1 MVTSPKTSGFATM
14 MQNGTEER
22 LSRLL
27 LTIEKAP
34 VGIANVSP
42 TGQWLMVNRHLCEML
57 GYSEPELMRKTFQ
70 DLTYPE
76 DLAEDV
82 RQVERTLRNEISGYT
97 MEKRYVRKNGS
108 LVWIQLTVSLIR
120 NTDQSPAYFISIV
133 QDISLRKRIEA
144 ELQRSEHRLQLLQAL
159 PGVGSWELNLES
171 GRCKWSSETYEL
183 MEQDRNVE
191 PSLESFMDLVDP
203 RDRKRVESALQ
214 DAVRGQREYNVKF
227 RVVTPKQNVK
237 EIASR
242 GRVFYNLGDP
252 VLSGVAWEEKTNGK
266 GAKRARRQHSD

>member
-242 GRVFYNLGDP
+242 GRVFYNLG
-252 VLSGVAWEEKTNGK
+252 N
-266 GAKRARRQHSD
+266 RC